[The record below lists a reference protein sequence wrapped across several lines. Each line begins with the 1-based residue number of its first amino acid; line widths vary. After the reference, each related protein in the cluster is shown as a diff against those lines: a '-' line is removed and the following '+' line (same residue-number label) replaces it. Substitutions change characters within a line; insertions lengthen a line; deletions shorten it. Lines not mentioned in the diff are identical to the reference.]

1 MATAKTDKAAAPA
14 STPAKLTYKGV
25 YFSMSWD
32 FGESK
37 LKRRERG
44 KQRLNGK
51 SLVPFPFIDN
61 QLGSLFSFT
70 NILLLDMIKSAII
83 TLKERNGSSYVTFN
97 LFLLL

>member
-44 KQRLNGK
+44 
-51 SLVPFPFIDN
+51 
-61 QLGSLFSFT
+61 
-70 NILLLDMIKSAII
+70 
-83 TLKERNGSSYVTFN
+83 
-97 LFLLL
+97 